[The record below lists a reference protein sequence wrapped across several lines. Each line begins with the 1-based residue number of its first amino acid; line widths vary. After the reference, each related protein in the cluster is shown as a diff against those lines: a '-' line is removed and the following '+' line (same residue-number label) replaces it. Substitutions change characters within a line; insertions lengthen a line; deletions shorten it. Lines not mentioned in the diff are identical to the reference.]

1 MSPVSNQS
9 HSTPL
14 LVHKKR
20 AQGRGSPSGNCFM
33 CAGNKPNLDA
43 SALTYAIL
51 GVAVGLKVGL
61 YLVCVTLRR
70 ESDTMMALAEDHLND
85 IFSNC
90 ELLY

>member
-1 MSPVSNQS
+1 
-9 HSTPL
+9 
-14 LVHKKR
+14 
-20 AQGRGSPSGNCFM
+20 M
-33 CAGNKPNLDA
+33 CTGNKPNLDA